1 MKISSVL
8 SPLAIWIATLALPLT
23 IFFRPASNAIAVL
36 KNPVSI
42 AGSVQELRPNEH
54 RTVIVQY
61 EVDGTTYYRSTSLP
75 ESVGLPTFDQLRV
88 GQQVPVVYRIGHPE
102 SGLIGDPKKL
112 LISIAED
119 CAFMSVFLLIFS
131 VGLYAYLRVW
141 LRKWRDN

>member
-8 SPLAIWIATLALPLT
+8 SRFAIWIATLVLPLT
-23 IFFRPASNAIAVL
+23 IFFRPAINAIAVL
-36 KNPVSI
+36 KNPASI
-42 AGSVQELRPNEH
+42 VGSVQDLRSKEH
-54 RTVIVQY
+54 RTVVVQY
-61 EVDGTTYYRSTSLP
+61 QVDGATYYSSTSLP

-88 GQQVPVVYRIGHPE
+88 GQQVPVVYRIGHPD

-131 VGLYAYLRVW
+131 IGFYAYLRVW
-141 LRKWRDN
+141 LRKWRNN

>member
-8 SPLAIWIATLALPLT
+8 SLFAIWIATLVLPLT

-36 KNPVSI
+36 KNPASI
-42 AGSVQELRPNEH
+42 VGTVQDLRSKEH
-54 RTVIVQY
+54 RTVVVQY
-61 EVDGTTYYRSTSLP
+61 QVDGATYYSSTSLP

-88 GQQVPVVYRIGHPE
+88 GQQVPVVYRIGHPD

-131 VGLYAYLRVW
+131 IGFYAYLRVW
-141 LRKWRDN
+141 LRKWRNN